1 MNTRLILFT
10 CIAGLTLFF
19 SGCSKNDDDHQ
30 GIIPLPPVEN
40 AFQEKYPDA
49 KNPVFEIEGNY
60 YVVDFN
66 NEGSETTA
74 WFTDQG
80 VWMMEKIDISFAQLP
95 AAVSTAFKQG
105 FYSNWTV
112 DDTYAINRLNMGIVY
127 KIEAEQSNSEVDL
140 Y

>member
-66 NEGSETTA
+66 NGGSETTA
-74 WFTDQG
+74 WFTDQH
-80 VWMMEKIDISFAQLP
+80 M
-95 AAVSTAFKQG
+95 
-105 FYSNWTV
+105 
-112 DDTYAINRLNMGIVY
+112 DDGEDRHLFRPITGSGIHRLQTRLLLKLDRG
-127 KIEAEQSNSEVDL
+127 
-140 Y
+140 

>member
-66 NEGSETTA
+66 NGSRH
-74 WFTDQG
+74 
-80 VWMMEKIDISFAQLP
+80 M
-95 AAVSTAFKQG
+95 
-105 FYSNWTV
+105 
-112 DDTYAINRLNMGIVY
+112 DDGEDRHLFRPITSSGIHRLQTKLLLKLDRG
-127 KIEAEQSNSEVDL
+127 
-140 Y
+140 

>member
-1 MNTRLILFT
+1 MFDFAQNFSDRPVVLCPKLINAKCMNTRLILFT

-74 WFTDQG
+74 WFTDQAYG
-80 VWMMEKIDISFAQLP
+80 
-95 AAVSTAFKQG
+95 
-105 FYSNWTV
+105 
-112 DDTYAINRLNMGIVY
+112 
-127 KIEAEQSNSEVDL
+127 
-140 Y
+140 

>member
-66 NEGSETTA
+66 NGGSETTA
-74 WFTDQG
+74 WFTDDG
-80 VWMMEKIDISFAQLP
+80 EDRHLFRPITGSGIH
-95 AAVSTAFKQG
+95 
-105 FYSNWTV
+105 
-112 DDTYAINRLNMGIVY
+112 RLQTRLLLKLDRG
-127 KIEAEQSNSEVDL
+127 
-140 Y
+140 

>member
-66 NEGSETTA
+66 NGGSETTA
-74 WFTDQG
+74 WFTD
-80 VWMMEKIDISFAQLP
+80 M
-95 AAVSTAFKQG
+95 
-105 FYSNWTV
+105 
-112 DDTYAINRLNMGIVY
+112 DDGEDRHLFRPITGSGIHRLQTRLLLKLDRG
-127 KIEAEQSNSEVDL
+127 
-140 Y
+140 

>member
-66 NEGSETTA
+66 NGGSETTA

-80 VWMMEKIDISFAQLP
+80 IWMMEKIASLSPNYRQWYP
-95 AAVSTAFKQG
+95 PPSNKAFTQIG
-105 FYSNWTV
+105 PWMTRTPSI
-112 DDTYAINRLNMGIVY
+112 A
-127 KIEAEQSNSEVDL
+127 
-140 Y
+140 

>member
-49 KNPVFEIEGNY
+49 KNPVF
-60 YVVDFN
+60 
-66 NEGSETTA
+66 A
-74 WFTDQG
+74 
-80 VWMMEKIDISFAQLP
+80 P
-95 AAVSTAFKQG
+95 ALSKVTIM
-105 FYSNWTV
+105 W
-112 DDTYAINRLNMGIVY
+112 
-127 KIEAEQSNSEVDL
+127 
-140 Y
+140 

>member
-49 KNPVFEIEGNY
+49 KNPV
-60 YVVDFN
+60 
-66 NEGSETTA
+66 
-74 WFTDQG
+74 
-80 VWMMEKIDISFAQLP
+80 
-95 AAVSTAFKQG
+95 
-105 FYSNWTV
+105 
-112 DDTYAINRLNMGIVY
+112 
-127 KIEAEQSNSEVDL
+127 L
-140 Y
+140 YRR

>member
-74 WFTDQG
+74 WFTDDG
-80 VWMMEKIDISFAQLP
+80 KDRHLFRPITGSGIH
-95 AAVSTAFKQG
+95 
-105 FYSNWTV
+105 
-112 DDTYAINRLNMGIVY
+112 RLQTRLLLKLDRG
-127 KIEAEQSNSEVDL
+127 
-140 Y
+140 

>member
-30 GIIPLPPVEN
+30 GIIPLTPVEN

-66 NEGSETTA
+66 NGGSETTRYH
-74 WFTDQG
+74 DRLVHG
-80 VWMMEKIDISFAQLP
+80 SRRM
-95 AAVSTAFKQG
+95 
-105 FYSNWTV
+105 
-112 DDTYAINRLNMGIVY
+112 DDGKDRHLFRPITGSGIHRLQTRLLLKLDRG
-127 KIEAEQSNSEVDL
+127 
-140 Y
+140 

>member
-66 NEGSETTA
+66 NEDRHLFRPITGS
-74 WFTDQG
+74 G
-80 VWMMEKIDISFAQLP
+80 IH
-95 AAVSTAFKQG
+95 
-105 FYSNWTV
+105 
-112 DDTYAINRLNMGIVY
+112 RL
-127 KIEAEQSNSEVDL
+127 
-140 Y
+140 